1 MTLYNQP
8 PDPREGCFKNTA
20 IIAVVIL
27 VSIIVLVMVIRSD
40 AQPVASVA
48 RETYVKPDSCFWEE
62 VEISPKITNLY
73 LLLRV
78 MEARSCARFV
88 YSPMLVE
95 LYEVKIRNTSGPV
108 LQILED
114 AIRGTDLAIEVF
126 PPYTVGVYRRKEEG
140 L

>member
-1 MTLYNQP
+1 MTTYPQ
-8 PDPREGCFKNTA
+8 DRRDGCFRNTA

-27 VSIIVLVMVIRSD
+27 VSLIVLVMVIRSD

-48 RETYVKPDSCFWEE
+48 WETYVKPDSCFWEDIN
-62 VEISPKITNLY
+62 ISPKITNLD

-78 MEARSCARFV
+78 LEARSCARFV

-95 LYEVKIRNTSGPV
+95 LYEVKIRQTSGPV
-108 LQILED
+108 LQLLED
-114 AIRGTDLAIEVF
+114 ALHGTDLAIEVF